1 MTRTPIATLAAA
13 LLSAAALSVPAQ
25 TVRAEQEIDVTQTR
39 DTGSI
44 VRPAIDTLRGIVAS
58 IDQSRDT
65 ITIRLSSGRTEQ
77 FKVQDGL
84 IFDAVRYGDQVEV
97 SVQTIAGTETIIS
110 LH

>member
-1 MTRTPIATLAAA
+1 MTRTPISTLAAA

-25 TVRAEQEIDVTQTR
+25 TVRAGQEIDATQTR
-39 DTGSI
+39 DIGF
-44 VRPAIDTLRGIVAS
+44 TLRGIVAS

-65 ITIRLSSGRTEQ
+65 IIIRLSSGRTEQ

-84 IFDAVRYGDQVEV
+84 IFNAVRYGDQVEV
-97 SVQTIAGTETIIS
+97 SVQTIAGTKTIIS